1 MITTLE
7 LLDRLKQEVNLPS
20 DYAVAK
26 FLNVSQ
32 QAVSRW
38 RNGRVM
44 CEETALKVARGLK
57 IDQDMGILSN
67 IVERQ
72 TNQKAK
78 ETLIRLISS

>member
-7 LLDRLKQEVNLPS
+7 LLDSLKDEVNLPS

-38 RNGRVM
+38 RNGKVM
-44 CEETALKVARGLK
+44 SEGTAIKVARVLK
-57 IDQDMGILSN
+57 MDQDFVIISN
-67 IVERQ
+67 IAERQ
-72 TNQKAK
+72 KNQRIK
-78 ETLIRLISS
+78 ERLIKLISL

>member
-7 LLDRLKQEVNLPS
+7 LLDLLKDEADLPS

-38 RNGRVM
+38 RNGKVM
-44 CEETALKVARGLK
+44 CEETAIKVARVLK
-57 IDQDMGILSN
+57 IDQEFVIISN
-67 IVERQ
+67 IAERQ
-72 TNQKAK
+72 KD
-78 ETLIRLISS
+78 ERIRERLCKLISS

>member
-7 LLDRLKQEVNLPS
+7 LLDRLKEEADLPS

-26 FLNVSQ
+26 FLNITH

-38 RNGRVM
+38 RNGKVM
-44 CEETALKVARGLK
+44 SEEVALKVARVLDM
-57 IDQDMGILSN
+57 DQDFVVLSN

-72 TNQKAK
+72 KNRRAK
-78 ETLIRLISS
+78 EMLIRLITS

>member
-7 LLDRLKQEVNLPS
+7 LLDSLKDEADLPS

-38 RNGRVM
+38 RNGKVM
-44 CEETALKVARGLK
+44 SEETAIKVARVLK
-57 IDQDMGILSN
+57 MDQEFVVISN

-72 TNQKAK
+72 KNEK
-78 ETLIRLISS
+78 IRERLCKLISH

>member
-44 CEETALKVARGLK
+44 CEETALKVARVLK
-57 IDQDMGILSN
+57 IDQDMVILSN